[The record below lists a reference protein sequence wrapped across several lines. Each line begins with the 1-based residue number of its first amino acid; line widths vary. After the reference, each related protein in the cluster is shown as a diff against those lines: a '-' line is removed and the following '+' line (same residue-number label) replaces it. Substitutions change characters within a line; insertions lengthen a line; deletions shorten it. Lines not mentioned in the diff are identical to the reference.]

1 LAADSG
7 VERHA
12 GLIEDRPTG
21 HVDILDAGCREP
33 LRPVVGVVDVQERV
47 SREVCGLVKRVVANE
62 KLGAADK
69 HEFFGAQPGNVQP
82 IGLTV
87 SMVDGKIK
95 VFACKIDMM
104 KRRVDPQVDSR
115 IGRGESREAM
125 HQPFRRKIRRGTD
138 GSPLSGTGLIVGILG
153 LVATSQRSWWGK
165 FSARLALAIFFLVT
179 VATVLGSARLDWIQ
193 GFQRYRIVIELLI
206 GIALLQRV
214 VLRLGLHGLIKRSIA
229 GVHPRWRSSVVGIL
243 SMILTIPLS
252 LATVPL
258 VTTVMASVVTP
269 PIAAARISMRAVTIT
284 MLLVPT
290 TLASAAVS
298 ASLPGL
304 SGAMVALAGL
314 PLFLVGFATICL
326 QRIELSGAVAEE
338 PKWQRLVVFGAV
350 FWLLFGIALALGC
363 PIPEAIAVAGVCLY
377 LGEALFASRS
387 PQASLAEFREAVS
400 GSSAEVLLLLACG
413 ILATLLASIG
423 ESPLLSQI
431 VATLWGGPLVAAAW
445 VTVFLPAI
453 CVLGIHPIILF
464 SLVFPLVDSGV
475 FGGLHL
481 QYLAWVTMF
490 TAGQL
495 VSPASISAILAAS
508 SLHTAPSN
516 TSYRLHGR
524 YVLGMCLITY
534 CYLIGVRYL
543 F

>member
-1 LAADSG
+1 MS
-7 VERHA
+7 VKA
-12 GLIEDRPTG
+12 GL
-21 HVDILDAGCREP
+21 AGAFAGDDS
-33 LRPVVGVVDVQERV
+33 L
-47 SREVCGLVKRVVANE
+47 SGLVSVACVVLIA
-62 KLGAADK
+62 
-69 HEFFGAQPGNVQP
+69 V
-82 IGLTV
+82 GLH
-87 SMVDGKIK
+87 G
-95 VFACKIDMM
+95 
-104 KRRVDPQVDSR
+104 
-115 IGRGESREAM
+115 
-125 HQPFRRKIRRGTD
+125 

-326 QRIELSGAVAEE
+326 QRIELSGALAEE

-423 ESPLLSQI
+423 ESPLLNQI

>member
-1 LAADSG
+1 MSIKTGIAEAFAGDDSLP
-7 VERHA
+7 
-12 GLIEDRPTG
+12 GLVSVACVVLIAVGLQGGT
-21 HVDILDAGCREP
+21 P
-33 LRPVVGVVDVQERV
+33 LSGAVLIVGVV
-47 SREVCGLVKRVVANE
+47 
-62 KLGAADK
+62 
-69 HEFFGAQPGNVQP
+69 
-82 IGLTV
+82 
-87 SMVDGKIK
+87 
-95 VFACKIDMM
+95 
-104 KRRVDPQVDSR
+104 
-115 IGRGESREAM
+115 
-125 HQPFRRKIRRGTD
+125 
-138 GSPLSGTGLIVGILG
+138 G
-153 LVATSQRSWWGK
+153 LVATSQRSWRSK
-165 FSARLALAIFFLVT
+165 FSARLAVAIFLLVT
-179 VATVLGSARLDWIQ
+179 VGTVLGNVQLDWIQ

-206 GIALLQRV
+206 GIALLQRAV
-214 VLRLGLHGLIKRSIA
+214 SRLGLHELIRRSIA
-229 GVHPRWRSSVVGIL
+229 GVRPRWRSSVVGVLSIL
-243 SMILTIPLS
+243 LTFPLS

-269 PIAAARISMRAVTIT
+269 SIAAARISMRAVTIT

-304 SGAMVALAGL
+304 SGVTVALAEL

-338 PKWQRLVVFGAV
+338 PKWRCLAVFGCS
-350 FWLLFGIALALGC
+350 FWLLFGIASALGR
-363 PIPEAIAVAGVCLY
+363 PIPEAIAAAGVCLY
-377 LGEALFASRS
+377 IGEALFASRT
-387 PQASLAEFREAVS
+387 PQASLVEFHEAIS

-413 ILATLLASIG
+413 LLATLVASIG
-423 ESPLLSQI
+423 ELPLLSRA
-431 VATLWGGPLVAAAW
+431 VAALWGGPLSAAAW
-445 VTVFLPAI
+445 VTVFLPAV
-453 CVLGIHPIILF
+453 CVFGIHPIILF

-481 QYLAWVTMF
+481 QYLAWVTVF

-534 CYLIGVRYL
+534 LYLIGMRYL